1 MNPILAATT
10 ALNADSM
17 IRIVIWLVCIG
28 LIFWLLWWLI
38 SYVGLPEPFLKVARV
53 VLALAG
59 VIVLIKI
66 LLSLAGTPV

>member
-10 ALNADSM
+10 ALIADSM